1 MKLTSKH
8 LSFTISL
15 SIMIFLIYTAY
26 NIQLVSEEREQKEEV
41 YNELTVDENF
51 DENIPEEEDVFDVE
65 ELSTHMAYNEA
76 VESRYEKELQEFK
89 SLEELLDESKLLSD
103 DEGDEDVSKDAA
115 YKDFEEILKSQ
126 REQVEKNRP
135 EDEEEEIG
143 NSGNSKT
150 TITYS
155 LAERTHII
163 IENPVYTCET
173 YGKVVL
179 DILVDDMGNVVD
191 ARFNKRE
198 STTSN
203 GCLVDNAKKYAFRSI
218 FSSSD
223 KPEQYGTITYYF
235 QGE

>member
-15 SIMIFLIYTAY
+15 GIMLFLVYTAY
-26 NIQLVSEEREQKEEV
+26 NIQLVSDENEKKEEV
-41 YNELTVDENF
+41 YNELAVDEEF
-51 DENIPEEEDVFDVE
+51 DENIPEEEDIFEVE
-65 ELSTHMAYNEA
+65 ELSTHMAYNET

-89 SLEELLDESKLLSD
+89 TLEELLDESSMLAD
-103 DEGDEDVSKDAA
+103 EEGDEEVSKDAA
-115 YKDFEEILKSQ
+115 FKDYKEILAAQ
-126 REQVEKNRP
+126 RAEIEANKP
-135 EDEEEEIG
+135 KEEEELG

-155 LAERTHII
+155 LAERTHIL

-179 DILVDDMGNVVD
+179 DILVDDMGNVLD
-191 ARFNKRE
+191 ARFNKSQ
-198 STTSN
+198 STTNN
-203 GCLVDNAKKYAFRSI
+203 GCLVDNAKRYALTSI

-223 KPEQYGTITYYF
+223 KSEQYGSITYFF
-235 QGE
+235 QGG

>member
-15 SIMIFLIYTAY
+15 GIMLFLIYTAY
-26 NIQLVSEEREQKEEV
+26 NIQLVSDNKEKKEEV
-41 YNELTVDENF
+41 YNELTVDEDF
-51 DENIPEEEDVFDVE
+51 EENIPEEEDIFEVE

-89 SLEELLDESKLLSD
+89 SLEELLDESKMLA
-103 DEGDEDVSKDAA
+103 DEQGDEDVSKDAA
-115 YKDFEEILKSQ
+115 FKDFEKMLKEQ
-126 REQVEKNRP
+126 RAQVESNRP
-135 EDEEEEIG
+135 EDEEQIG
-143 NSGNSKT
+143 NSGDKKT

-155 LAERTHII
+155 LSERTHILI
-163 IENPVYTCET
+163 SNPVYTCEN

-179 DILVDDMGNVVD
+179 DILVDDMGNVLD
-191 ARFNKRE
+191 ARFNKKE

-203 GCLVDNAKKYAFRSI
+203 GCLVDNAKKYAYQSI

-235 QGE
+235 QGG